1 MPGLFYPPF
10 SLLWQTFR
18 PASVFSKKRK
28 MVDNRLIINHLPRA
42 ENGTRTRDLNLGKV
56 ALYQLSYFRIACF
69 AIASAKV
76 NKKSETPNFSAGS
89 ADFLL
94 RNRPEYPYL
103 NTRMRS
109 SSGLN
114 VFSPGSPAGVPN
126 GICAISLHSSGRLQR
141 LRTSLSISGL

>member
-1 MPGLFYPPF
+1 V
-10 SLLWQTFR
+10 FR
-18 PASVFSKKRK
+18 NCECKGKQKIRNSKFFLR
-28 MVDNRLIINHLPRA
+28 VL
-42 ENGTRTRDLNLGKV
+42 
-56 ALYQLSYFRIACF
+56 RI
-69 AIASAKV
+69 
-76 NKKSETPNFSAGS
+76 
-89 ADFLL
+89 FLL
-94 RNRPEYPYL
+94 RNRPECPYL